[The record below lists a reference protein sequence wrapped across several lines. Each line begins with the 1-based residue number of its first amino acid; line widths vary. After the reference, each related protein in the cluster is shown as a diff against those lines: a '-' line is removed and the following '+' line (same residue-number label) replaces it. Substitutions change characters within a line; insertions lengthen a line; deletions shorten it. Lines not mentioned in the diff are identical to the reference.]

1 MPNDPV
7 YLKFLY
13 LIVIILLLFR
23 KLKQRNYS
31 GRVMTLTFIIVILF
45 SFIFLRRF
53 YIPTLIMVLIVN
65 FVYGLITNESNIS

>member
-7 YLKFLY
+7 YLKILY

-23 KLKQRNYS
+23 RLKRRNYS

-65 FVYGLITNESNIS
+65 FVYGLITNKSKIP

>member
-65 FVYGLITNESNIS
+65 FVYGLITNKSKIP